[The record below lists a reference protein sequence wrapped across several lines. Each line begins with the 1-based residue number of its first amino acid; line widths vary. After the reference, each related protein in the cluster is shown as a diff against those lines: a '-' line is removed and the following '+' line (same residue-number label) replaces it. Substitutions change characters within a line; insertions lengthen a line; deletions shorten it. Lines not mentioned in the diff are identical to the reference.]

1 MALSRYAGY
10 KLEWIGRIRS
20 KYGPYGSCPASDSAL
35 GAVTRPKLPN
45 FALTVAPP
53 TKRARGGRVTA
64 PVTARAGAVFD
75 GSEPFASGTRAH
87 DQKVASYEPLV
98 PIYEVVKTALVACP
112 IKVAVSEFRG
122 EKKEKLE
129 SLHRNSAILA

>member
-35 GAVTRPKLPN
+35 GAVTRPKSPN
-45 FALTVAPP
+45 FAPVAPP

-64 PVTARAGAVFD
+64 TVTDAQVTDSPNPQPAPQPVR
-75 GSEPFASGTRAH
+75 P
-87 DQKVASYEPLV
+87 
-98 PIYEVVKTALVACP
+98 VVWAAP
-112 IKVAVSEFRG
+112 
-122 EKKEKLE
+122 
-129 SLHRNSAILA
+129 

>member
-35 GAVTRPKLPN
+35 GAVTRPKSPN
-45 FALTVAPP
+45 FAPLDPP

-87 DQKVASYEPLV
+87 DQKVANYEPLV

-112 IKVAVSEFRG
+112 IKVAVSRF
-122 EKKEKLE
+122 
-129 SLHRNSAILA
+129 

>member
-35 GAVTRPKLPN
+35 GAVTRPKSPN
-45 FALTVAPP
+45 FAPLDPP

-112 IKVAVSEFRG
+112 INECNG
-122 EKKEKLE
+122 
-129 SLHRNSAILA
+129 SLRMQL

>member
-35 GAVTRPKLPN
+35 GAVTRPKSPN
-45 FALTVAPP
+45 FAPVAPP

-64 PVTARAGAVFD
+64 TVTARAGAVFD

-87 DQKVASYEPLV
+87 DQKVASYEPV
-98 PIYEVVKTALVACP
+98 GPIYEVVKTALVACP

-129 SLHRNSAILA
+129 SLHRNSAILP

>member
-35 GAVTRPKLPN
+35 GAVTRPKSPN
-45 FALTVAPP
+45 FAPVAPP

-64 PVTARAGAVFD
+64 TVTARAGAVFD

-87 DQKVASYEPLV
+87 DQKVASYGASYRVTMSINGMDLSCMDPWLNICRKSFKSPRVE
-98 PIYEVVKTALVACP
+98 
-112 IKVAVSEFRG
+112 
-122 EKKEKLE
+122 LE
-129 SLHRNSAILA
+129 I